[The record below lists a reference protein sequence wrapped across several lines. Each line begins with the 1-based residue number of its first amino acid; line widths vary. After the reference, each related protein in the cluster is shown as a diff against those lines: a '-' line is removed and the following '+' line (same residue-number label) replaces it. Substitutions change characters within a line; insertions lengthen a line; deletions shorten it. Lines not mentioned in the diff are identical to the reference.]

1 MSKTTG
7 KCLCGAVTFSIA
19 ETIDKVSVCHC
30 EMCRRWN
37 SGPMMAVHPHG
48 GIDIGRGEAL
58 RWYRSSDWAERGF
71 CGTCGTSLF
80 WRLAD
85 GPSDQAGGG
94 MTASAG
100 AIDGL
105 EDAALERHIFV
116 DEKPRYYDFKDDAPQ
131 LTAAE
136 TIALFTG
143 DGDGGGENT

>member
-19 ETIDKVSVCHC
+19 EAIDKVSVCHC

-37 SGPMMAVHPHG
+37 TGPMMAVHPDG
-48 GIDIGRGEAL
+48 GIDIDNGDTL
-58 RWYRSSDWAERGF
+58 SWYRSSDWAERGF
-71 CGTCGTSLF
+71 CSTCGTSLF

-85 GPSDQAGGG
+85 GKGG
-94 MTASAG
+94 MAASAG

-105 EDAALERHIFV
+105 QGAKLERHIFV
-116 DEKPRYYDFKDDAPQ
+116 DEKPRYYEFKDDAPR

-136 TIALFTG
+136 TIALFTS
-143 DGDGGGENT
+143 DSDGGGENT